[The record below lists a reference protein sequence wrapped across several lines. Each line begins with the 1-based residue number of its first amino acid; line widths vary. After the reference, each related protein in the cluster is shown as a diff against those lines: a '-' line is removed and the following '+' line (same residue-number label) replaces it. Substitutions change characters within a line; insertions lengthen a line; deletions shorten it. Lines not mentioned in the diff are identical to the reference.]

1 MTIDRVA
8 DFDYGDFNHIVV
20 QHFIDTGTDI
30 NFKVSVLCTYP
41 QSEFE
46 KVYEYEE
53 VLDSR
58 KLKIILGK
66 KPSAEIYTD
75 REEFYDD
82 RNNWL
87 KEPEH
92 AEKWDDIKSDK
103 LLSYALYHRG
113 KEMIRDIFKFVD

>member
-8 DFDYGDFNHIVV
+8 DFDDGYANNIYVR
-20 QHFIDTGTDI
+20 HFIDTDTDV
-30 NFKVSVLCTYP
+30 NFIVSITCSYP
-41 QSEFE
+41 KSEFE

-58 KLKIILGK
+58 KLKITLGK

-75 REEFYDD
+75 REEFYDE
-82 RNNWL
+82 RHGWL

-92 AEKWDDIKSDK
+92 AEKWDDIESDK
-103 LLSYALYHRG
+103 LLSYVLYHGG
-113 KEMIRDIFKFVD
+113 KEMIKDIFNG